1 MPLAGAISVPPRTVN
16 QADAWPHWEA
26 ETSVLRFLLAL
37 LTAPI
42 PTTPSLTLREL
53 GPNFYP
59 VETAILVSCF
69 HSPRRGW
76 CESRHLQRA

>member
-16 QADAWPHWEA
+16 QADAWHRREA

-37 LTAPI
+37 PTAPI
-42 PTTPSLTLREL
+42 LTTPSLTLREL
-53 GPNFYP
+53 APIFYP
-59 VETAILVSCF
+59 VETAIPVSCF
-69 HSPRRGW
+69 HSSRRGW